1 MVKRIEMMQEQKCIL
16 LVDEEVNARVVFS
29 DVLRRKGYRI
39 KEVKDGYNAIKA
51 IEKENKSFL

>member
-1 MVKRIEMMQEQKCIL
+1 MMQEQKCIL